1 MSTMTMLLSE
11 LTPDARDRLLRRSRP
26 VRIPADTRI
35 FRERQ
40 PADRFWIIESGRVGL
55 HETRPDHGSAL
66 VDTLVSGDL
75 LGCSGMLP
83 PYHWRHGATA
93 TTEVHALEFDGQAV
107 RELCAEDTAIGEAL
121 AAAVAAAME
130 RRLLT

>member
-1 MSTMTMLLSE
+1 MSTMTMLLGE
-11 LTPDARDRLLRRSRP
+11 LTPEARDRLLRQSRP

-40 PADRFWIIESGRVGL
+40 PADRFWIIESGRVDL
-55 HETRPDHGSAL
+55 DERRPDDATAL

-83 PYHWRHGATA
+83 PYHWHHGATA
-93 TTEVHALEFDGQAV
+93 TTEVHA
-107 RELCAEDTAIGEAL
+107 
-121 AAAVAAAME
+121 
-130 RRLLT
+130 

>member
-11 LTPDARDRLLRRSRP
+11 LTPEARDRLLRHSRP
-26 VRIPADTRI
+26 VRIPAETRI

-40 PADRFWIIESGRVGL
+40 PADRFWIIESGRVDL
-55 HETRPDHGSAL
+55 DEHRPGHG
-66 VDTLVSGDL
+66 VTLVGTLVAGDL
-75 LGCSGMLP
+75 FGCSGMLP
-83 PYHWRHGATA
+83 PYHWHCGATA

-107 RELCAEDTAIGEAL
+107 RELCAQDTAVGVAVS
-121 AAAVAAAME
+121 AAVAATMA